1 MKNAQSLMQAY
12 IQAPWRRQLQF
23 VGLFLVF
30 LIMLALLASIYLS
43 VSAAAAAYG
52 RQIQTAQNDITKLRF
67 RIANLEAKMAEL
79 HAASNLREYV
89 AEAGLH
95 QAGPTEIVYLPV
107 PGYNGDQPV
116 RLAPPPGPAVAS
128 RPGVAPEFTQSL
140 FDWLTEKLAVMEL
153 DLNPAQG
160 GQP

>member
-23 VGLFLVF
+23 VGLFLVI
-30 LIMLALLASIYLS
+30 LVMLALLASIYLS
-43 VSAAAAAYG
+43 VSATAAAYG
-52 RQIQTAQNDITKLRF
+52 RQIQQAQDDIIKLHHS
-67 RIANLEAKMAEL
+67 IANLQSQLAEL
-79 HAASNLREYV
+79 QAASNLREYV
-89 AEAGLH
+89 EEAGLH
-95 QAGPTEIVYLPV
+95 QAETGEIVYLPV
-107 PGYNGDQPV
+107 SGYNGNQPV

-140 FDWLTEKLAVMEL
+140 FDWLVEKMDEM
-153 DLNPAQG
+153 DLSLNLAQG